1 MIRNMVELRDIAEA
15 TVYDVYAIPKLYLKL
30 SYCVSCAIHS
40 HIVRVRSREA
50 RRNREPPVKLRYR
63 EGGRA
68 GAPSTG
74 AGPAAKKP
82 YAAALQKK

>member
-30 SYCVSCAIHS
+30 AYCISCAIHS

-63 EGGRA
+63 EGRP
-68 GAPSTG
+68 GAVGTG
-74 AGPAAKKP
+74 TGPGAKKP
-82 YAAALQKK
+82 FTSTLQKK